1 VLTESEVTAWL
12 QSVNA
17 LRLVL
22 GTRLDVSEDEQA
34 DVSPTDPEAT
44 AWALYHYL
52 TFLLDR
58 IVSAMS
64 GSGKRR

>member
-1 VLTESEVTAWL
+1 M

-22 GTRLDVSEDEQA
+22 GTRLDVSEDDDGSE
-34 DVSPTDPEAT
+34 DLPEDHPDAPV
-44 AWALYHYL
+44 WAMYHYL

-58 IVSAMS
+58 IITAQS
-64 GSGKRR
+64 GRR